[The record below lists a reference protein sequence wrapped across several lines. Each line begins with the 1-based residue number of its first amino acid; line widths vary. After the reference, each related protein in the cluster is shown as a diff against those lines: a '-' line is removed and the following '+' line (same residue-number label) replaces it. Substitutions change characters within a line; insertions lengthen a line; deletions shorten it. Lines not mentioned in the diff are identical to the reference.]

1 VGIFPERAKKEERS
15 KSMTENNRLTT
26 ITTPM
31 YQDAS
36 TTTLNEFIEHAK
48 RQFSERVIALYE
60 TAKDTNVRDFTTNV
74 EESEYKAT
82 VKAITKSL
90 HSVDFYEQFWYAGQ
104 KMNRWLKFPVY
115 HFRVNP
121 KNINFETT
129 LTNLRQEFANELGVD
144 EVCQSPEPPIRMIK
158 NIPDWEK
165 LFGTGEFPFMSIY
178 VFRLGNTEY
187 FAYDI
192 HR

>member
-1 VGIFPERAKKEERS
+1 
-15 KSMTENNRLTT
+15 MTENNRLKQ
-26 ITTPM
+26 IQTPM

-36 TTTLNEFIEHAK
+36 TTTLNEFIHHAK
-48 RQFSERVIALYE
+48 MQFEQRVTSLYE
-60 TAKDTNVRDFTTNV
+60 M
-74 EESEYKAT
+74 AT
-82 VKAITKSL
+82 VAPSPNIKWNSENEKLEHSALVKKISESL
-90 HSVDFYEQFWYAGQ
+90 YTTTFYDIFWYAG
-104 KMNRWLKFPVY
+104 KRTNMELKFPVY

-129 LTNLRQEFANELGVD
+129 LTDLREYFNNQVYAWLDHREDGSAQGTEKDTKVL
-144 EVCQSPEPPIRMIK
+144 K

>member
-1 VGIFPERAKKEERS
+1 
-15 KSMTENNRLTT
+15 MTENNRLTT

-48 RQFSERVIALYE
+48 RQFSDRVIALYE
-60 TAKDTNVRDFTTNV
+60 MANCNAETDFADKNQQL
-74 EESEYKAT
+74 EYEALQKKIKESLYSTE
-82 VKAITKSL
+82 
-90 HSVDFYEQFWYAGQ
+90 FYEMFWYAG
-104 KMNRWLKFPVY
+104 KRTANELKFPVY

-129 LTNLRQEFANELGVD
+129 LTSLREEFRDELNVD
-144 EVCQSPEPPIRMIK
+144 EVCTSPNPPIRMIK
-158 NIPDWEK
+158 NIPYWES
-165 LFGTGEFPFMSIY
+165 LFGKGEFPFMTIF

>member
-1 VGIFPERAKKEERS
+1 
-15 KSMTENNRLTT
+15 MTENNRLTT
-26 ITTPM
+26 IVTPM

-36 TTTLNEFIEHAK
+36 TTTLDQFIEHAK
-48 RQFSERVIALYE
+48 RQFSERIIALYE
-60 TAKDTNVRDFTTNV
+60 IAKDTNVRDFATK
-74 EESEYKAT
+74 EDQLEYEAT
-82 VKAITKSL
+82 VKDIAKSL
-90 HSVDFYEQFWYAGQ
+90 YSIDFYDQFWYAGQ
-104 KMNRWLKFPVY
+104 KMSCWLKFPTY

-129 LTNLRQEFANELGVD
+129 LTNLREEFANELGVD
-144 EVCQSPEPPIRMIK
+144 EICQNPEHSIRMIK
-158 NIPDWEK
+158 NIPDWER
-165 LFGTGEFPFMSIY
+165 LFGTGEFPFMSIF

>member
-1 VGIFPERAKKEERS
+1 
-15 KSMTENNRLTT
+15 MTENNRLTT

-36 TTTLNEFIEHAK
+36 TTTLNEFIKHAK
-48 RQFSERVIALYE
+48 MQFEQRVTSLYE
-60 TAKDTNVRDFTTNV
+60 MANFDNKINFADKNQQL
-74 EESEYKAT
+74 EYEALQKKIKESLYSTE
-82 VKAITKSL
+82 
-90 HSVDFYEQFWYAGQ
+90 FYDMFWYAG
-104 KMNRWLKFPVY
+104 KRSKNELKFPVY

-129 LTNLRQEFANELGVD
+129 LTDLREYFNDQVYAWLDHRVDNLSQGTEKDTKIL
-144 EVCQSPEPPIRMIK
+144 K
-158 NIPDWEK
+158 NLPDWES
-165 LFGTGEFPFMSIY
+165 LFGKGEFPFMSIF

>member
-1 VGIFPERAKKEERS
+1 
-15 KSMTENNRLTT
+15 MTENNRLTT
-26 ITTPM
+26 IITPM

-36 TTTLNEFIEHAK
+36 TTTLNEFIKHAK
-48 RQFSERVIALYE
+48 MQFEQRVTSLYE
-60 TAKDTNVRDFTTNV
+60 MATIAPSPNIKWNSENEKLEHNALVKKIS
-74 EESEYKAT
+74 ESLYSIE
-82 VKAITKSL
+82 
-90 HSVDFYEQFWYAGQ
+90 FYDMFWYAGKRSQ
-104 KMNRWLKFPVY
+104 NELKFPVY

-129 LTNLRQEFANELGVD
+129 LTDLREYFNDQVYAWLDHRVDNLSQGTEKDTKIL
-144 EVCQSPEPPIRMIK
+144 K

-165 LFGTGEFPFMSIY
+165 LFGAGEFPFMSIF

>member
-1 VGIFPERAKKEERS
+1 
-15 KSMTENNRLTT
+15 MTENNRLIT

-36 TTTLNEFIEHAK
+36 TTTLNEFIHHAK
-48 RQFSERVIALYE
+48 MQFEQRVTSLYE
-60 TAKDTNVRDFTTNV
+60 MAKVNTADPIKFNSDT
-74 EESEYKAT
+74 EEKEYNDL
-82 VKAITKSL
+82 IEGINKSL
-90 HSVDFYEQFWYAGQ
+90 YSTGFYEMFWYAG
-104 KMNRWLKFPVY
+104 KRTNHELKFPVY

-129 LTNLRQEFANELGVD
+129 LTDLREYFNNQVYAWLDHRDDGSIQGTEKD
-144 EVCQSPEPPIRMIK
+144 IRVLK
-158 NIPDWEK
+158 NIPDWED